1 MRLLRC
7 RLRREDEGSNCRLP
21 CSLPR
26 EKLYEFV
33 SRVARRRAL
42 AWLRETIRVCTRV
55 FILVHTFNMQAFAHK
70 ESLFEPNERG
80 VVHASTRHAHQP
92 RTRAA
97 ASYYSTMCSAVA
109 GADRGGEGRGPWP
122 DAQNHDA
129 VAAPTPRARP
139 VAGARRGGVS
149 RLRRARN
156 TIKNKSWALCQLQWV
171 KYYNM

>member
-7 RLRREDEGSNCRLP
+7 RLRREYEVSNCRLP

-70 ESLFEPNERG
+70 ESLFKPNERG
-80 VVHASTRHAHQP
+80 VVHASTRRMRTSRVLARQP
-92 RTRAA
+92 AA
-97 ASYYSTMCSAVA
+97 APQRGAA
-109 GADRGGEGRGPWP
+109 GADRGEGRGGGPDLTRRITTPWQHQRLVR
-122 DAQNHDA
+122 DLSQARAAA
-129 VAAPTPRARP
+129 V
-139 VAGARRGGVS
+139 
-149 RLRRARN
+149 
-156 TIKNKSWALCQLQWV
+156 
-171 KYYNM
+171 

>member
-1 MRLLRC
+1 MNAGVRVEPTPAACSRQQMRLLRC
-7 RLRREDEGSNCRLP
+7 RLRREDEVSNCRLP

-97 ASYYSTMCSAVA
+97 ASCSTTAW
-109 GADRGGEGRGPWP
+109 RGRCRQRGRG
-122 DAQNHDA
+122 A
-129 VAAPTPRARP
+129 RALTLR
-139 VAGARRGGVS
+139 AESRRRGSTNASCVTC
-149 RLRRARN
+149 RRRAPRRCEQAA
-156 TIKNKSWALCQLQWV
+156 TRTEYNK
-171 KYYNM
+171 

>member
-7 RLRREDEGSNCRLP
+7 RLRREDEVSNCRLP

-97 ASYYSTMCSAVA
+97 ASCST
-109 GADRGGEGRGPWP
+109 
-122 DAQNHDA
+122 
-129 VAAPTPRARP
+129 T
-139 VAGARRGGVS
+139 ARRGRSKQQGQGGAP
-149 RLRRARN
+149 RPRRITTQCASCASTTCR
-156 TIKNKSWALCQLQWV
+156 TRATAVPGRDEHGLF
-171 KYYNM
+171 

>member
-1 MRLLRC
+1 MNAVRVEPTPAACSRQQRCLLRC
-7 RLRREDEGSNCRLP
+7 RLRRDGEVPNCRLP

-97 ASYYSTMCSAVA
+97 ASCSTTAW
-109 GADRGGEGRGPWP
+109 RGRCR
-122 DAQNHDA
+122 Q
-129 VAAPTPRARP
+129 RR
-139 VAGARRGGVS
+139 GARGVGPDLTRRITTPWQHQ
-149 RLRRARN
+149 RLVRDLSQARA
-156 TIKNKSWALCQLQWV
+156 AAV
-171 KYYNM
+171 

>member
-55 FILVHTFNMQAFAHK
+55 FTLVHTFNMQAFAHK

-80 VVHASTRHAHQP
+80 VVHASTRHQP
-92 RTRAA
+92 RT
-97 ASYYSTMCSAVA
+97 YYSRGSQLQHHSA
-109 GADRGGEGRGPWP
+109 
-122 DAQNHDA
+122 
-129 VAAPTPRARP
+129 ARQ
-139 VAGARRGGVS
+139 VQTEGARGAGPDLTRRITTLRQHQRLVRDLSQARDGGVS
-149 RLRRARN
+149 SCRLRRARY
-156 TIKNKSWALCQLQWV
+156 L
-171 KYYNM
+171 